1 MLLTFSTES
10 GDEVTRGSMSRDI
23 GTVIQLYL
31 RISSGTLILSK
42 SRHCEVKVSKQ
53 VEQVTTLSPQL
64 IERAPDYN

>member
-1 MLLTFSTES
+1 
-10 GDEVTRGSMSRDI
+10 MSRDI